1 MAVKKEP
8 PREPRGGA
16 TLLFAVGLMV
26 VLSVAIGVSKMAR
39 DPAQKGSY
47 FQTAKEMLGITL
59 D

>member
-1 MAVKKEP
+1 MAANRP

-16 TLLFAVGLMV
+16 SVLFAVGLMV
-26 VLSVAIGVSKMAR
+26 VLAVAVGVSKITLEPKKSA
-39 DPAQKGSY
+39 SY